1 MKILEV
7 KIVKA
12 GTDDVVYHEA
22 EFDCGRICT
31 ARATLVDIIESVTGV
46 GIDDDDKRDILA
58 FTQDRGLAS
67 RFGADWEFYVEAVF
81 IDVEAVDIDCEY
93 DSLSDKYTL
102 CL

>member
-1 MKILEV
+1 MKILEI

-81 IDVEAVDIDCEY
+81 MDAEDVDIDCEY
-93 DSLSDKYTL
+93 DSLADKYTL

>member
-1 MKILEV
+1 M
-7 KIVKA
+7 
-12 GTDDVVYHEA
+12 
-22 EFDCGRICT
+22 
-31 ARATLVDIIESVTGV
+31 DIIESVTGV

-81 IDVEAVDIDCEY
+81 IDAEDVDIDCEY

>member
-7 KIVKA
+7 KIVKS
-12 GTDDVVYHEA
+12 GTDVVVNHDA

-31 ARATLVDIIESVTGV
+31 ARATLVDVIESVTGV

-58 FTQDRGLAS
+58 FTQDRPLAS

-81 IDVEAVDIDCEY
+81 VDADECDIDPEF
-93 DSLSDKYTL
+93 DSLHDKYTL

>member
-58 FTQDRGLAS
+58 FTQDRQLAT
-67 RFGADWEFYVEAVF
+67 RFGADWEFYVEALF
-81 IDVEAVDIDCEY
+81 MDADDIDLDPEF
-93 DSLSDKYTL
+93 DSLVDKYKL

>member
-67 RFGADWEFYVEAVF
+67 RFGADWEFYVEAIF
-81 IDVEAVDIDCEY
+81 LDGDEVDIDSEF
-93 DSLSDKYTL
+93 DSLADKYQFAL
-102 CL
+102 

>member
-12 GTDDVVYHEA
+12 GTNDVVYHEA
-22 EFDCGRICT
+22 EFGCGRICT

-46 GIDDDDKRDILA
+46 GIDDDDKRDILG
-58 FTQDRGLAS
+58 FTQDRQLAS
-67 RFGADWEFYVEAVF
+67 RFGADWEFYVEAIF
-81 IDVEAVDIDCEY
+81 LDDEEVDIDSEF
-93 DSLSDKYTL
+93 DSLADKYTL

>member
-1 MKILEV
+1 MKILEI
-7 KIVKA
+7 KITKS
-12 GTDDVVYHEA
+12 GESEVVYHDA

-31 ARATLVDIIESVTGV
+31 ARALLVDVIESITGV

-58 FTQDRGLAS
+58 FTQDRALAS

-81 IDVEAVDIDCEY
+81 VDADEIDIDPEF
-93 DSLSDKYTL
+93 DSLADKYTL